1 MKSEIATV
9 IFDCGQVITHRQN
22 KDIARAMADLLG
34 IPWEDFPRAY
44 VSVRGEYDRG
54 SLDALTYWGMV
65 AAPYGKPVDRELAG
79 RLAVLDMDS
88 WFSINIEVVDTIIR
102 LKNEGYRL
110 LILSNMNWEGKERM
124 FGPARIVQDRDWIAA
139 FDEILLSCDLGLIK
153 PEPEIY
159 RICLEKARA
168 EPERCLFIDDMPG
181 NIAAAQA
188 AGMRTILF
196 REGMPLGTMLA
207 ERYGL
212 F

>member
-1 MKSEIATV
+1 MKPEIESV
-9 IFDCGQVITHRQN
+9 IFDCGQVITHAQN
-22 KDIARAMADLLG
+22 KDIARTMADILG
-34 IPWEDFPRAY
+34 IPWEEFHGAY
-44 VSVRGEYDRG
+44 TSVRGEYDRG
-54 SLDALTYWGMV
+54 SLDALTYWGIV
-65 AAPYGKPVDRELAG
+65 AAPYGKKVDRELAG
-79 RLAVLDMDS
+79 RLAALDMDS
-88 WFSINIEVVDTIIR
+88 WFSINAEVVDVIIR
-102 LKNEGYRL
+102 LKEAGYRL
-110 LILSNMNWEGKERM
+110 LMLSNMNWEGKERM
-124 FGPARIVQDRDWIAA
+124 HGSARVAQGRDWIAA

-168 EPERCLFIDDMPG
+168 EPGRCLFIDDMPG

-196 REGMPLGTMLA
+196 REGLPLGTMLA